1 MISDLFGHL
10 ADAIRLFAREFGG
23 PGLATVAFLDSSLL
37 SLPEVNDALV
47 VFLALQHPEYWWYY
61 AIFTTMGSVAGC
73 FALYLVGRRGGEAL
87 LARRFRASQIERA
100 LAVYRRW
107 GPFALVIPSM
117 LPPPMPFKIFVLLA
131 GVSGVSARAFLVS
144 VAFGRGLRY
153 LGQAFLTYRYGADAR
168 AFLGAHL
175 PAVALGVAIAMTA
188 AGAGLLLWHR
198 ARPA

>member
-1 MISDLFGHL
+1 MLTDLFRRLTEGVSQF
-10 ADAIRLFAREFGG
+10 ADQFGG

-47 VFLALQHPEYWWYY
+47 VLLALQQPEHWWYY
-61 AIFTTMGSVAGC
+61 ASFTTAGSVAGC

-87 LARRFRASQIERA
+87 LRRRFRAEQIERA
-100 LAVYRRW
+100 LALFRRW

-131 GVSGVSARAFLVS
+131 GVSGVSPRAFLLS

-153 LGQAFLTYRYGADAR
+153 LGQAFLAYRYGAEAR
-168 AFLGAHL
+168 AIISANL
-175 PAVALGVAIAMTA
+175 PAVAVGVAIAMTA